1 MAAEKICGTEGKMNR
16 MNFIKGMGAGLMVGA
31 AMGMLLVPDKKTGRR
46 RLSKMFR
53 AASDVIEDL
62 SGAIGL

>member
-1 MAAEKICGTEGKMNR
+1 MDKEAFYLQCLEVFHETAALRGCAR
-16 MNFIKGMGAGLMVGA
+16 HGMVIA
-31 AMGMLLVPDKKTGRR
+31 PDKRTGRK

-53 AASDVIEDL
+53 AAGDVIEDL

>member
-1 MAAEKICGTEGKMNR
+1 MKTMD
-16 MNFIKGMGAGLMVGA
+16 FLKGMGAGMVVGA
-31 AMGMLLVPDKKTGRR
+31 ALGMIVAPDKRGGKK
-46 RLSKMFR
+46 RLSKMIR